1 VATIGKTPREA
12 VVETYTVSYAR
23 SGEVERGWVVGRV
36 DGGERF
42 VAVVEERGCLRE
54 LVGREGVGRRGWVRM
69 EDEDGG
75 RNIFGFEAEAR
86 L

>member
-1 VATIGKTPREA
+1 
-12 VVETYTVSYAR
+12 
-23 SGEVERGWVVGRV
+23 VGGV

-54 LVGREGVGRRGWVRM
+54 LVGKEGVGRRGWVRM